1 MKGLFRISNLRTI
14 SFLVAVILAVPFS
27 LKGFSGLSIW
37 LSPFIMLNS
46 VFTLKSFVLLN
57 CLGILILVL
66 ILFRKRWFCNHL
78 CPVGWS
84 CDKVSGLSKKTF
96 VYKRIPDIG
105 KWLAI
110 ISLVASLFGVS
121 LFVILDPLAVFH
133 GFFSI
138 FSGGFDHVPLLFY
151 SLFPLLLLIH
161 LFLPGIWCK
170 KICPLGGLQMAA
182 DDAKNVIK
190 NYFNKGDTDIS
201 AFNPERRY
209 FLMTG
214 IGLATGLAVPRILKP
229 SEEIIIRPPAA
240 VDRELFNLLCCRC
253 GNCSRACPTSIIKAV
268 TNSAYP
274 LSWMT
279 PGLKFI
285 NGYCLETCNLCSR
298 VCPTGAITLFSVE
311 AKRELFIGTAEIE
324 LKNCLLVNNK
334 ECVKCKESCKYE
346 SIEFSVSGNI
356 LNSAPVINR
365 KSCVGCGACAVVC
378 PQQCILIYPPIADF
392 KILS

>member
-1 MKGLFRISNLRTI
+1 MKRSFRISKLRTI
-14 SFLVAVILAVPFS
+14 SFLVAVILAVPLS
-27 LKGFSGLSIW
+27 LKGLTGLFVW
-37 LSPFIMLNS
+37 FSPFIMLNS
-46 VFTLKSFVLLN
+46 VFSLKSFVLLN
-57 CLGILILVL
+57 GLGILILVL

-84 CDKVSGLSKKTF
+84 CDKVSGFSNKTF
-96 VYKRIPDIG
+96 VYRRIPDIG

-110 ISLVASLFGVS
+110 ISIVASLIGIP
-121 LFVILDPLAVFH
+121 LFIIFDPLAIFH

-138 FSGGFDHVPLLFY
+138 FSGGFDPVEILFC
-151 SLFPLLLLIH
+151 SFFPLLLLIH

-170 KICPLGGLQMAA
+170 KICPLGGLQVVA
-182 DDAKNVIK
+182 DEAKNILK
-190 NYFNKGDTDIS
+190 RYFNKTDPD
-201 AFNPERRY
+201 NLVLNHGRRY
-209 FLMTG
+209 FLISG
-214 IGLATGLAVPRILKP
+214 IGLATGLVVPRFLKP

-240 VDRELFNLLCCRC
+240 VKPGLFNLLCCRC
-253 GNCSRACPTSIIKAV
+253 GNCSRSCPTSIIKPV
-268 TNSAYP
+268 TDSAYP

-298 VCPTGAITLFSVE
+298 VCPTGAITLFNVE
-311 AKRELFIGTAEIE
+311 AKSELFIGTAEIE

-356 LNSAPVINR
+356 LNSYPLISK

-378 PQQCILIYPPIADF
+378 PQQCILINPSIADL